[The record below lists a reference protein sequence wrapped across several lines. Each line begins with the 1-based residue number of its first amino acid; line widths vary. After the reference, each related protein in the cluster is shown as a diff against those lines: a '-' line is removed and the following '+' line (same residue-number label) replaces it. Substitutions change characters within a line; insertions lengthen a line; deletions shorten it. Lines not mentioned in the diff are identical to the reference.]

1 MKKIAITL
9 ICLLFLSNFSYAQR
23 KIAQESLYRKTM
35 KEIAAH
41 NQCSTRDKELKR
53 MAGAMAA
60 GGVSAYALEAMGVAG
75 GAAVGFFCMGAA
87 TVLASKSVYEG
98 FVFSGKNRADL
109 YPDIAN
115 ALYKSPVFSNY
126 KVVLIDAPHVTASD
140 KKALIVFLLHPFKEI
155 PTEKITRGGTYRF
168 YFKPHIFQTFA
179 DVDVAR
185 KLIFVRRSSINPANK
200 KIINHFIEP
209 RKEKK

>member
-1 MKKIAITL
+1 M
-9 ICLLFLSNFSYAQR
+9 
-23 KIAQESLYRKTM
+23 
-35 KEIAAH
+35 
-41 NQCSTRDKELKR
+41 
-53 MAGAMAA
+53 
-60 GGVSAYALEAMGVAG
+60 
-75 GAAVGFFCMGAA
+75 
-87 TVLASKSVYEG
+87 
-98 FVFSGKNRADL
+98 
-109 YPDIAN
+109 
-115 ALYKSPVFSNY
+115 
-126 KVVLIDAPHVTASD
+126 VLIDAPHVTASD